1 MRPKSFIIIFI
12 TYVYNIDIPTMGSHK
27 GKSNDY
33 IDDAKRNTR
42 ELQDTKTPS
51 RAPQIN
57 MHLKLKK
64 NNYYRNKNCHF

>member
-12 TYVYNIDIPTMGSHK
+12 TYVYNIDIPTT
-27 GKSNDY
+27 NDY